1 MHYLVIAHDYA
12 DGFEKRQKH
21 RAAHLEGAELLKQ
34 EGKLLYAAAII
45 KEGKMTG
52 SMMVMNFPTDEE
64 FNNWKANEPYITGEV
79 WERIEITEC
88 AIPPL
93 FR

>member
-12 DGFEKRQKH
+12 DGLEKRQQFRK
-21 RAAHLEGAELLKQ
+21 AHLEGAELLKQ

-45 KEGKMTG
+45 KDGKMRG
-52 SMMVMNFPTDEE
+52 SMMVMNFPSDEA
-64 FNNWKANEPYITGEV
+64 FNTWKEHEPYITGKV

-93 FR
+93 FQ

>member
-12 DGFEKRQKH
+12 DGFDRRQQH
-21 RAAHLEGAELLKQ
+21 RAAHLESAALLKE

-45 KEGKMTG
+45 KEGKMRG
-52 SMMVMNFPTDEE
+52 SMMVLNFSTDEE
-64 FNNWKANEPYITGEV
+64 FNAWKDYEPYITGKV

-93 FR
+93 FQ